1 MSIPRRSF
9 LKSATLTTFSAGLA
23 LGAAHSIFGQR
34 SSNEDARPTRRD
46 TRGDAGDYF
55 QVPLKAQQDALSY
68 FKASTFTP
76 YVGDI
81 FQVPNAL
88 GEMIELKL
96 TGVSEYKMKAATRM
110 SYSPQRTT
118 ESFSLTFSSTERLPP
133 FTSIHQMSHPAL
145 GKFDLFLISH
155 ETEDGTFL
163 FEATF
168 NHLNGN
174 QGTDGRRSKQ

>member
-1 MSIPRRSF
+1 M
-9 LKSATLTTFSAGLA
+9 KAATLTTFSAGLA

-34 SSNEDARPTRRD
+34 GSNEDARPTRRD

-110 SYSPQRTT
+110 SY
-118 ESFSLTFSSTERLPP
+118 
-133 FTSIHQMSHPAL
+133 
-145 GKFDLFLISH
+145 
-155 ETEDGTFL
+155 
-163 FEATF
+163 
-168 NHLNGN
+168 GN
-174 QGTDGRRSKQ
+174 QTNDRILLADVQLYGAAAPFYFYPPDQPPRAW

>member
-9 LKSATLTTFSAGLA
+9 LKSATMTTFSAGLA
-23 LGAAHSIFGQR
+23 LGAAHSIFGQGSLNDETR
-34 SSNEDARPTRRD
+34 STRRD
-46 TRGDAGDYF
+46 TRGDTGDYF
-55 QVPLKAQQDALSY
+55 PVPMKAQRDVVSY

-81 FQVPNAL
+81 FQVPNAR
-88 GEMIELKL
+88 GETIELKL
-96 TGVSEYKMKAATRM
+96 TGVSEYKMKAATWISNVRAR
-110 SYSPQRTT
+110 QT
-118 ESFSLTFSSTERLPP
+118 ESFSLTFSSTERLPV
-133 FTSIHQMSHPAL
+133 FTSIHKMSHPAL

>member
-9 LKSATLTTFSAGLA
+9 LKSATMTTVSAGLA
-23 LGAAHSIFGQR
+23 LGAAHLVFGQR
-34 SSNEDARPTRRD
+34 GSNKRD
-46 TRGDAGDYF
+46 TRGDVGDYF

-96 TGVSEYKMKAATRM
+96 IGVSEYKMKAATRM
-110 SYSPQRTT
+110 SYGNPRTT
-118 ESFSLTFSSTERLPP
+118 ESFSLTFSSMERLPP
-133 FTSIHQMSHPAL
+133 FTSIHQISHPAL

-174 QGTDGRRSKQ
+174 QGTDGRRSRQ